1 MCQRFHLFK
10 VGARCPQR
18 AATDDDVLEI
28 SRLGSTRSARWGQRA
43 PARPTL
49 NTLDARTSALARLLL
64 RIIHHAQGQHERHCR
79 RKLEVA
85 QRQIHWLKPRS
96 FGRPRTQTAIHG
108 PPRTPSFDV
117 EITRI
122 PPGATPYPYHSHS
135 AQWEFYHVISGK
147 GIVRD
152 QQGTTPIETGDAF
165 IFEPGQPHQIT
176 NNGTEDLVIYTIA
189 DNPIGETAHY
199 PDSKKWLVRSPE
211 RKIVRGEGL
220 DYYEGEE

>member
-1 MCQRFHLFK
+1 MHK
-10 VGARCPQR
+10 VNTNAIPEESWTSPKGKFTGSSREVSVALGRKPLS
-18 AATDDDVLEI
+18 TD
-28 SRLGSTRSARWGQRA
+28 
-43 PARPTL
+43 
-49 NTLDARTSALARLLL
+49 L
-64 RIIHHAQGQHERHCR
+64 RERH
-79 RKLEVA
+79 
-85 QRQIHWLKPRS
+85 P
-96 FGRPRTQTAIHG
+96 
-108 PPRTPSFDV
+108 FDV